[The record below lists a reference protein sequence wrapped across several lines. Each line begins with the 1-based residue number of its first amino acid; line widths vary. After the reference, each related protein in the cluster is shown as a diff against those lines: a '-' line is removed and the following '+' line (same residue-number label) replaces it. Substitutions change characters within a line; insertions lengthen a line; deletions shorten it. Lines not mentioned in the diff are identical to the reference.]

1 MTTNKTPQEKL
12 TLKEKLT
19 RVQLELHAPKNKKN
33 NFGNYNYRTVDGI
46 TAALKPLLLKFKATV
61 HMQDELIEFM
71 NIPTMKATVIFSD
84 LTGSITVNAYAGI
97 NPSRKGQDIAQ
108 SFGTSS
114 TYSRKYALQ
123 GMFLIDDSKQYLKDN
138 PEASDP
144 DSLDS
149 SGENKESKPK
159 DKPKALPAGDE
170 KLPEWTAKQ
179 RKHFMARCK
188 EIDQD
193 GYQKIKTWIAN
204 ERPDLGEVKHMSEK
218 WRNALIER
226 LKTGDIG

>member
-1 MTTNKTPQEKL
+1 MTTNKL

-19 RVQLELHAPKNKKN
+19 RVQIGIHAPKNQKN
-33 NFGNYNYRTVDGI
+33 SFGKYNYRTVDGI
-46 TAALKPLLLKFKATV
+46 TSALKPLLLEHEASVHIQDELVEFMSIPTIKATV
-61 HMQDELIEFM
+61 
-71 NIPTMKATVIFSD
+71 TFSD
-84 LTGSITVNAYAGI
+84 LTGSITVSSYAGI
-97 NPSRKGQDIAQ
+97 NPNRKGMDIAQ
-108 SFGTSS
+108 TFGTSS
-114 TYSRKYALQ
+114 TYARKYALQ
-123 GMFLIDDSKQYLKDN
+123 GLFLIDDSDLEIAMVDI
-138 PEASDP
+138 

-159 DKPKALPAGDE
+159 DKPKAKPKALPAGDE

-204 ERPDLGEVKHMSEK
+204 ERPELGEVKHMSEK

-226 LKTGDIG
+226 LKNGDIG